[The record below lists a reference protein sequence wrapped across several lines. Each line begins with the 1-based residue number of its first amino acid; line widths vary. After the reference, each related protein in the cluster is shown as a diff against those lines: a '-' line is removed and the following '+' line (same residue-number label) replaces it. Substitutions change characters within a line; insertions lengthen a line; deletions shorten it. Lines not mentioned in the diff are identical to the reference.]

1 MSDNDSEYET
11 SKTEASELVFTLSDI
26 KSALVS
32 QLREW
37 AKFYNIENYVKISK
51 PELKK
56 QLRQYANDYND
67 DEVVKPD
74 WQIEADY
81 KAELERIKSVREFE
95 LRERER
101 ENAERIE
108 SEKREHE
115 FKLEREKREHEFKL
129 EREKRESER
138 EQRELE
144 LKKLESKNISETA
157 FKIENAVKFVNK
169 FHEQDVELFFKTF
182 EQLAVN
188 NKWPKANWPTLVHA
202 QFVGKAAKAISLLS
216 NVKVNDYDTVKN
228 CVLKAYER
236 VPQYYNEK
244 FRNFV
249 KLVNDS
255 YTDFYQNL
263 SMWYERWLKSLNIT
277 NFDDLREM
285 ILLEQYLNCVPIDVK
300 TYLLERNVK
309 NAREAAKISDEYS
322 YS

>member
-11 SKTEASELVFTLSDI
+11 SKAEASELVFTLSDI

-37 AKFYNIENYVKISK
+37 AKFYNVENNVKMSK

-56 QLRQYANDYND
+56 QLRQYADDYND

-74 WQIEADY
+74 RQIEADY

-95 LRERER
+95 LHERERENAERIEREKSVREFKLRERER

-108 SEKREHE
+108 S
-115 FKLEREKREHEFKL
+115 EKREHEFKL

-157 FKIENAVKFVNK
+157 FKIENAVKFVYK
-169 FHEQDVELFFKTF
+169 FHEQDVKLFFKTF
-182 EQLAVN
+182 EQLADD

-216 NVKVNDYDTVKN
+216 NVEANDYDTVKN

-263 SMWYERWLKSLNIT
+263 SIWYER
-277 NFDDLREM
+277 
-285 ILLEQYLNCVPIDVK
+285 
-300 TYLLERNVK
+300 
-309 NAREAAKISDEYS
+309 
-322 YS
+322 